1 MRKKD
6 IRDYKDIKRV
16 LIVVDMVNGFCKEG
30 VMADNK
36 AMDVVG
42 LQKVLIGDYLNSDD
56 GVVVFVKEAHS
67 ENAVEFKDFPRHCVE
82 GERESM
88 IIDELDCYVKDSFV
102 IGKNCT
108 SFMVVSEF
116 KEFIDKMSNLES
128 VMGCG
133 VCIDI
138 CVPNG
143 IIPLKNYFNQNNR
156 DVDVVV
162 NMDASETY
170 DSVTHNRDEYRGII
184 SKILRLNG
192 IGVINNRDKVS
203 EYESGVIASYGE
215 LFSYY
220 KNLGYFIEKCGGKW
234 FIYMDSDYKCMDNID
249 MVVDY
254 LIKGLSNNIRRV
266 R

>member
-82 GERESM
+82 GESESM

-143 IIPLKNYFNQNNR
+143 IIPLKNYFNQNNLLVPSTNSPIDHTAR
-156 DVDVVV
+156 TFKSSSRARIS
-162 NMDASETY
+162 ASLPF
-170 DSVTHNRDEYRGII
+170 SNVP
-184 SKILRLNG
+184 LRSATPMMRAG
-192 IGVINNRDKVS
+192 VS
-203 EYESGVIASYGE
+203 EAIRTAS
-215 LFSYY
+215 S
-220 KNLGYFIEKCGGKW
+220 
-234 FIYMDSDYKCMDNID
+234 
-249 MVVDY
+249 
-254 LIKGLSNNIRRV
+254 KGISAF
-266 R
+266 